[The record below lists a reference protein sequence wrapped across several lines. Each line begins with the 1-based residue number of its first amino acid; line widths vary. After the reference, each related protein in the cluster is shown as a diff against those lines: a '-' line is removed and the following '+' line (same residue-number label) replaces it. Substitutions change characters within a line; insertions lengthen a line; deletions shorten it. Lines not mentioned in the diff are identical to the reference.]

1 MCVFEAPGYLFDS
14 REQLNLARCLFTL
27 VQIYLYS
34 NIDCDHNLELK
45 INIDLHVFENLQIK
59 KSWSPQSAPVQMKST
74 GLLWMFES
82 SNWKFSN
89 MLKF

>member
-1 MCVFEAPGYLFDS
+1 MCFFEAPGHFFEG

-34 NIDCDHNLELK
+34 NINCDHNLEL
-45 INIDLHVFENLQIK
+45 NIDLHVFKNFQINR
-59 KSWSPQSAPVQMKST
+59 SWSPQSAPVQMKST
-74 GLLWMFES
+74 GLLWMVES
-82 SNWKFSN
+82 SNWKFSD